1 MCVSDSNLLV
11 RRATDDDVDA
21 IIELNRDGNG
31 EDAAVEV
38 RQGFDGAA
46 FAPGDYAVVV
56 DGTRVVSTLCLL
68 RLHFALGDVV
78 IPTGQP
84 EFVVTHPNYRGRGLV
99 RTLMDL
105 VHGWSAERG
114 DLLLVIAGIPYFYRQ
129 FGYDYGIPFPSERLV
144 PPETKLDPCDEWET
158 RPATVDDIDAVRAL
172 QDEVQ
177 SKADLRLPFE
187 REVWRVLMKLP
198 HVELAVA
205 EDAGK
210 QIGAVGRIR
219 PIRSG
224 HRARRL
230 RQGAGDQR

>member
-1 MCVSDSNLLV
+1 MCLSDSNLLV

-56 DGTRVVSTLCLL
+56 DGTRVVSTLGLL
-68 RLHFALGDVV
+68 HLHFAD
-78 IPTGQP
+78 
-84 EFVVTHPNYRGRGLV
+84 YRGRGLV